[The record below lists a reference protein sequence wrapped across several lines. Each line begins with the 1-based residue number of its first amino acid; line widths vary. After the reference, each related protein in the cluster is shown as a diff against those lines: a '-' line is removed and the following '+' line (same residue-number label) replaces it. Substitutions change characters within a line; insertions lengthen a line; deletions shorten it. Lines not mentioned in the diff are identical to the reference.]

1 MSKVTIYSPS
11 ATAQIK
17 HCAVDFDLR
26 REPVPIHL
34 VQYDKTL
41 PILEV
46 ALYKGSVPYRLP
58 EDAEANV
65 RMGKRNNLIVYN
77 PVLGCGENRD
87 RVYIAI
93 TPQMTTQEGIFD
105 PIVEVLVDGGLA
117 GTSPMRLVVDR
128 NPAQE
133 DAIEDT
139 SEVKTL
145 VDLVRQASES
155 AEQARQSASIA
166 DQSEAEAVKSAAE
179 AKESAVKASKAA
191 ENAANSVAGIEEKV
205 RQATASAQS
214 AADSANTAAADAV
227 RAEEA
232 AERAEQIADFDPS
245 QFATAAQGKLA
256 DSSVQ
261 SVNGIKPLDGN
272 VQLEL
277 GSGSVQSVNAKGPDE
292 EGNVQLT
299 VQDLGAATAEQGGK
313 ADTAVQPADLEPYAK
328 TAELPKKLPNP
339 QAFGIRVGVS
349 GDLVEY
355 DGSAAKEISIT
366 PEAIGVDPSKFAT
379 ADQGRLAQ
387 SAVQSV
393 NGQPGPNPELTPAI
407 IGAAAPANVLPNVLV
422 AGLPGIRSLAY
433 QEVDLLS
440 VDASDPTGE
449 INTPMFFGSDTPGT
463 QLTSTPYTSGPF
475 YGFRQVLMSKNQ
487 SGTIHLVTV
496 LLFETYP
503 IAGRVWG
510 NTYDMGAKTWYGWK
524 QNGAQAATLA
534 YDEMAAAYNEGV
546 ASVGQ

>member
-117 GTSPMRLVVDR
+117 GTSPMRLVVHR

-145 VDLVRQASES
+145 VDLVKQASES

-166 DQSEAEAVKSAAE
+166 DQSAAEAVKSAAE
-179 AKESAVKASKAA
+179 AKESAVEASKAA

-339 QAFGIRVGVS
+339 QSFGIRVGVS

-366 PEAIGVDPSKFAT
+366 PEAIGVQSPEKYYTKEQVNSLVPWQYTALYLLDAWVDADEDAKSKGYAYQQTVALTPDDPDAPTVTSDSKF
-379 ADQGRLAQ
+379 R
-387 SAVQSV
+387 
-393 NGQPGPNPELTPAI
+393 PE
-407 IGAAAPANVLPNVLV
+407 IGSP
-422 AGLPGIRSLAY
+422 
-433 QEVDLLS
+433 
-440 VDASDPTGE
+440 
-449 INTPMFFGSDTPGT
+449 
-463 QLTSTPYTSGPF
+463 
-475 YGFRQVLMSKNQ
+475 
-487 SGTIHLVTV
+487 
-496 LLFETYP
+496 
-503 IAGRVWG
+503 
-510 NTYDMGAKTWYGWK
+510 KT
-524 QNGAQAATLA
+524 
-534 YDEMAAAYNEGV
+534 GV
-546 ASVGQ
+546 AETDDVLKEALNIIADGVSTTGAGTVTTLVQEKPTTDIPVVWTLRTEV

>member
-117 GTSPMRLVVDR
+117 GTSPMRLVVHR

-145 VDLVRQASES
+145 VALVKQASES

-166 DQSEAEAVKSAAE
+166 DQSAAEGVKSAAE
-179 AKESAVKASKAA
+179 AKESAVEASKAA

-205 RQATASAQS
+205 GQATASAQS

-272 VQLEL
+272 VQL
-277 GSGSVQSVNAKGPDE
+277 
-292 EGNVQLT
+292 T

-313 ADTAVQPADLEPYAK
+313 ADTAVQPADLKLYAK

-339 QAFGIRVGVS
+339 QSFGIRLGVS

-366 PEAIGVDPSKFAT
+366 PEAIGVQPPEKYYTKEQVNSLVPWQYTALYLLDDWVDADEEAKTKGYTHQQTVALIPDDPKAPTVTAESKF
-379 ADQGRLAQ
+379 R
-387 SAVQSV
+387 
-393 NGQPGPNPELTPAI
+393 PE
-407 IGAAAPANVLPNVLV
+407 IGSP
-422 AGLPGIRSLAY
+422 
-433 QEVDLLS
+433 
-440 VDASDPTGE
+440 
-449 INTPMFFGSDTPGT
+449 
-463 QLTSTPYTSGPF
+463 
-475 YGFRQVLMSKNQ
+475 
-487 SGTIHLVTV
+487 
-496 LLFETYP
+496 
-503 IAGRVWG
+503 
-510 NTYDMGAKTWYGWK
+510 KT
-524 QNGAQAATLA
+524 
-534 YDEMAAAYNEGV
+534 GV
-546 ASVGQ
+546 AETDDVLKDALTIIADGVTNAGAGTVTTLVREKPTSDIPVVWTLHTGV

>member
-166 DQSEAEAVKSAAE
+166 DQSAAEAVKSAAE

-205 RQATASAQS
+205 GQATASAQS

-339 QAFGIRVGVS
+339 QSFGIRVGVS

-393 NGQPGPNPELTPAI
+393 NGKTGSAVTLTPED
-407 IGAAAPANVLPNVLV
+407 IGAYPLSAIAGSGGVRNFEGQKFDVIQIDPSTPESVLNAPA
-422 AGLPGIRSLAY
+422 
-433 QEVDLLS
+433 
-440 VDASDPTGE
+440 
-449 INTPMFFGSDTPGT
+449 FFGSNSPQTDISGTPV
-463 QLTSTPYTSGPF
+463 TSRPF
-475 YGFRQVLMSKNQ
+475 YGYRTTLIGKYSSGGVHFVTVRIVETHPDYAGDLWSRTYNQANQ
-487 SGTIHLVTV
+487 S
-496 LLFETYP
+496 
-503 IAGRVWG
+503 WG
-510 NTYDMGAKTWYGWK
+510 PWK
-524 QNGAQAATLA
+524 HISSSGSATFAEL
-534 YDEMAAAYNEGV
+534 AAAYNEGV

>member
-117 GTSPMRLVVDR
+117 GTSPMRLVVHR

-145 VDLVRQASES
+145 VALVKQASES

-166 DQSEAEAVKSAAE
+166 DQSAAEGVKSAAE
-179 AKESAVKASKAA
+179 AKESAVEASKAA

-205 RQATASAQS
+205 GQATASAQS

-272 VQLEL
+272 VQL
-277 GSGSVQSVNAKGPDE
+277 
-292 EGNVQLT
+292 T

-313 ADTAVQPADLEPYAK
+313 ADTAVQPADLKLYAK

-339 QAFGIRVGVS
+339 QSFGIRLGVS

-366 PEAIGVDPSKFAT
+366 PEAIGVQPPEKYYTKEQVNSLVPWQYTALYLLDDWVDADEEAKTKGYTHQQTVALIPDDPKAPTVTAESKF
-379 ADQGRLAQ
+379 R
-387 SAVQSV
+387 
-393 NGQPGPNPELTPAI
+393 PE
-407 IGAAAPANVLPNVLV
+407 IGSP
-422 AGLPGIRSLAY
+422 
-433 QEVDLLS
+433 
-440 VDASDPTGE
+440 
-449 INTPMFFGSDTPGT
+449 
-463 QLTSTPYTSGPF
+463 
-475 YGFRQVLMSKNQ
+475 
-487 SGTIHLVTV
+487 
-496 LLFETYP
+496 
-503 IAGRVWG
+503 
-510 NTYDMGAKTWYGWK
+510 KT
-524 QNGAQAATLA
+524 
-534 YDEMAAAYNEGV
+534 GV
-546 ASVGQ
+546 AETDDVLKDALTIIADGVTNAGAGTVTTLVREKPTSDIPVVWTLRTEV